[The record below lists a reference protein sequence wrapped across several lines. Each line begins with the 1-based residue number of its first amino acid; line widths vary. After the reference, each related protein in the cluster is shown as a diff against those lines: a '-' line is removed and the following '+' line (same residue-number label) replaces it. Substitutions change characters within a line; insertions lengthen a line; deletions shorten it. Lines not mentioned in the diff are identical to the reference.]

1 MPRDYRPK
9 AVLKSL
15 VSRRAPSLFS
25 RGGPDV
31 KYSGERDPKFI
42 RPAPPT
48 RDRGIGRAQL
58 RKFLRQSALKAH
70 NITRSRGT

>member
-9 AVLKSL
+9 VVLKSL
-15 VSRRAPSLFS
+15 ASRRAPSLFS

-31 KYSGERDPKFI
+31 KHSAERDPKFI

-48 RDRGIGRAQL
+48 ADRGIGRAQL
-58 RKFLRQSALKAH
+58 KKHNRQQLLKAR
-70 NITRSRGT
+70 NITRSRST